1 MWFVILLFYILA
13 NYVET
18 TETNYKNNRSI
29 FLEKDIVSLSEVKM
43 TKNSY
48 PTKIEREE
56 ENKQK

>member
-1 MWFVILLFYILA
+1 M
-13 NYVET
+13 
-18 TETNYKNNRSI
+18 
-29 FLEKDIVSLSEVKM
+29 FLEKDIVSLSEIKV